1 MGLSASQGR
10 MLLLTAR
17 KNDLEFRAQQI
28 SQRRLVLSSQL
39 EQISTEY
46 EEAMSNRVMSVKLMD
61 ASGNT
66 NSSKEYN
73 LTYAALMSGTAFR
86 ASTSDATQYGI
97 VASGIAGTKGMLD
110 DKVYATTN
118 YRLVNS
124 DGYIVIADA
133 SEIPTAASS
142 TTTKKDYSF
151 SLDTN
156 NNGFTIEGKDQISN
170 NDYVFLSSGKAVKYS
185 DLTDD
190 EKQNSVIKINGK
202 FQTIA
207 LKANSSDKEESKDST
222 TTPTLE
228 TETPKGLKMMD
239 VTSSGG
245 SSRKEFSLDG
255 QNTFNVTESDES
267 VAIGLETKSVGEN
280 KYALYKNFTD
290 ANGVVQT
297 KLVAHYVVDKSLAND
312 SVGNDSGE
320 NYLQECLRNGLYS
333 LQKGTEDADDEDNDG
348 DLVEWRDISWDS
360 ATSVYDTY
368 YDDDDAAAK
377 AKYDRLQT
385 QIQNQ
390 DKKLELELNN
400 IETQRSA
407 VTTETDSV
415 KKVISDNVEK
425 TFKTFA

>member
-142 TTTKKDYSF
+142 TKTKKDYSF

-170 NDYVFLSSGKAVKYS
+170 NDYVFL
-185 DLTDD
+185 
-190 EKQNSVIKINGK
+190 
-202 FQTIA
+202 
-207 LKANSSDKEESKDST
+207 
-222 TTPTLE
+222 TPT
-228 TETPKGLKMMD
+228 GLKMMD

-267 VAIGLETKSVGEN
+267 VAIGLETKPVGEN

-290 ANGVVQT
+290 ANGVIQT

-320 NYLQECLRNGLYS
+320 NYLQECYIF
-333 LQKGTEDADDEDNDG
+333 
-348 DLVEWRDISWDS
+348 V
-360 ATSVYDTY
+360 
-368 YDDDDAAAK
+368 
-377 AKYDRLQT
+377 
-385 QIQNQ
+385 
-390 DKKLELELNN
+390 
-400 IETQRSA
+400 
-407 VTTETDSV
+407 
-415 KKVISDNVEK
+415 
-425 TFKTFA
+425 